1 MTLDLLHLYYEGVR
15 EIHMA
20 DGKIYKYNNEDQ
32 SSFYWSVIDPKPEED
47 KEVCHGF
54 KYRFKGDTSE

>member
-1 MTLDLLHLYYEGVR
+1 
-15 EIHMA
+15 MA

-32 SSFYWSVIDPKPEED
+32 SSFYWSIIEPKPEED

-54 KYRFKGDTSE
+54 KYRFKGDSSL